1 MTFMTAHGQ
10 CTTLEK
16 VEWFI
21 LPFRVKVKKS
31 INYVVISEFFSTF
44 VPKIRHKMRLY
55 THTILRILTVIL
67 LLSGLSGGGNLA
79 YAATKP
85 SGSGTKEDPY
95 IITSADEWDYFNSG
109 TGNSYAYIFLGN
121 DISVEKMIY
130 QSYDF
135 SGVFD
140 GQGHTL
146 TVNISSS
153 TLYLS
158 YAAPFRY
165 VKGATIKNLKVSG
178 TINASTYNSQFAGGI
193 VGCCYNAPTKI
204 SNCEVN
210 VTINSSTSDDG
221 SHGGLVGLVDNSSS
235 SNALTIENCLFNG
248 QLKTSN
254 NTKNWGGFVGTGQYY
269 GSGDHNYVTLKNC
282 VFDPSAV
289 ADAVG
294 GNSSRTFSRA
304 DHSTIVNC
312 YYTKDLTG
320 SNNITDQQG
329 SNAQTIGASQ
339 LVQKLGEEWV
349 VYKNQLSEYFD
360 FYLKKIYDD
369 YYYVDFTGWFKG
381 TQAALP
387 SAKTIDGRTS
397 SKSTSNIEGEYN
409 IRHKK
414 SDGSW
419 EDCTSSPG
427 RSSAAGTYR
436 IIAKLSSDNK
446 SWYSFRNFPIVAPP
460 TVNDLTYNRSA
471 QALLTA
477 PTSPTESATYKYSLE
492 DNDNSYSTTI
502 PSKTDAGSYTVYCLA
517 DMSATNGDYPFNDV
531 SDTYTATINKK
542 SITPTVT
549 LSQYSYVYDNTAK
562 QPTVTVNDGD
572 YTISTAENEYT
583 VSYSNNIEAG
593 TATATVSNKTG
604 GNYTIATTSVDY
616 TITKQPLTVTVT
628 ANDLYYTGEEQKLV
642 TGSLAGA
649 GSVADCTLYYS
660 MDGVYYSTEVPTG
673 IKTKTYTV
681 YYKAKGDDNHQDAEA
696 ATINVTIKSKKVT
709 SPTITVTPSTFTYD
723 GTEKEPDVTV
733 KDGETLIHSTE
744 YTVSY
749 ENNVN
754 VGTAKVIIT
763 DNEGGNY
770 IVSGTAT
777 FTIVENGS
785 SYVPPK
791 AKEGLVYTG
800 KAQELIIGGSSTTG
814 TMHYYSLD
822 DVNYSTA
829 IPKGTDAK
837 TYTVYYKVVGD
848 NNHYDS
854 PATELTVVLSP
865 KDVLSPTITLSPS
878 TYTYDGTAKKPTVT
892 VKDDDTEIP
901 SSEYTVTYY
910 NNTNIGKGRVKV
922 TDNDGGNYCVNG
934 SAIFY
939 IVGEGSSFTEP
950 TAKTDL
956 TYNGKPQEL
965 IMPGSASSGTMK
977 YSTDGKKYSTSI
989 PKGTDAKTYNVYYK
1003 VVDSENNDQTP
1014 AYSLTVTISQKS
1026 VTISVTLTD
1035 AGANKMPS
1043 ITVKDGDGSE
1053 LTSDDY
1059 TYVVKDSD
1067 GKEVDISGKIS
1078 AGDYVITVTPTGN
1091 YTGSSVTA
1099 SFSVKNS
1106 RKFIFTMQSDII
1118 GVCLPYNRDVPNNY
1132 QAYSFDR
1139 VADGNP
1145 VFKRNASETMTGG
1158 EPILLRYVGDQART
1172 RATRTVDLSPSSPG
1186 LIDMTVAIQSQVNDG
1201 LVFTGTF
1208 NDINN
1213 TKGLMEGVYILQADD
1228 TWTHLDS
1235 SKSSQGSEIC
1245 LEAFLT
1251 YFCYADHSMTTASL
1265 TTVLDTSRGDSP
1277 SAIHAVILEDEDGQQ
1292 TWYDLNGHQIEAPQ
1306 KGVNILRTKD
1316 GKTKKVVK
1324 K

>member
-1 MTFMTAHGQ
+1 M
-10 CTTLEK
+10 
-16 VEWFI
+16 
-21 LPFRVKVKKS
+21 KKS

-55 THTILRILTVIL
+55 THTILRILAVIL
-67 LLSGLSGGGNLA
+67 LLSGLSGRGSVA
-79 YAATKP
+79 YAL
-85 SGSGTKEDPY
+85 SGSGTSSSPY
-95 IITSADEWDYFNSG
+95 LISSKSDWESCASLVNP
-109 TGNSYAYIFLGN
+109 NSYYKLTA
-121 DISVEKMIY
+121 DISVTTMFAY
-130 QSYDF
+130 SGSSF

-140 GQGHTL
+140 GDGHTL
-146 TVNISSS
+146 TFNMSSS
-153 TLYLS
+153 YD
-158 YAAPFRY
+158 YVAPFPY
-165 VKGATIKNLKVSG
+165 IKGATIKNLKVTG
-178 TINASTYNSQFAGGI
+178 TINASGKCAAGIAGH
-193 VGCCYNAPTKI
+193 CSNAATKI
-204 SNCEVN
+204 VNCV
-210 VTINSSTSDDG
+210 VSLTINSSTSDDG

-254 NTKNWGGFVGTGQYY
+254 NTKNWGGFVGTGDWNTRDY
-269 GSGDHNYVTLKNC
+269 NYVTLKNC

-289 ADAVG
+289 ADVVG
-294 GNSSRTFSRA
+294 GNDSRTFSRA
-304 DHSTIVNC
+304 DHSTIENC
-312 YYTKDLTG
+312 YYTMDLTG
-320 SNNITDQQG
+320 SNSSTYRQG
-329 SNAQTIGASQ
+329 SNAQTIGASK
-339 LVQKLGEEWV
+339 LVQDLGEEWV
-349 VYKNQLSEYFD
+349 VYKKQDSEYFD

-387 SAKTIDGRTS
+387 SAKTIDGSTS
-397 SKSTSNIEGEYN
+397 SSSTTSVSAGFDF
-409 IRHKK
+409 RHKK

-419 EDCTSSPG
+419 EDCTTSPN
-427 RSSAAGTYR
+427 SLTAAGTYR
-436 IIAKLSSDNK
+436 VIATLSRDSK
-446 SWYSFRNFPIVAPP
+446 SWYSFRDFPIVAPP

-477 PTSPTESATYKYSLE
+477 PTSPTENATYKYSLE

-770 IVSGTAT
+770 TVSGTAT

-848 NNHYDS
+848 DNHYDS

-901 SSEYTVTYY
+901 SSEYTVAYY

-939 IVGEGSSFTEP
+939 IAGEGSSFTEP

-965 IMPGSASSGTMK
+965 ITPGSASSGTMK

-1067 GKEVDISGKIS
+1067 GKEVDASGKMS
-1078 AGDYVITVTPTGN
+1078 AGDYMITVTPTGN
-1091 YTGSSVTA
+1091 YTGSSVTV
-1099 SFSVKNS
+1099 SFSVKNGH
-1106 RKFIFTMQSDII
+1106 KFIFTMQSDII

-1145 VFKRNASETMTGG
+1145 VFKRNESETMTGG

-1306 KGVNILRTKD
+1306 KGVNILRTAD

>member
-1 MTFMTAHGQ
+1 MVYFSSN
-10 CTTLEK
+10 TT
-16 VEWFI
+16 
-21 LPFRVKVKKS
+21 S
-31 INYVVISEFFSTF
+31 S
-44 VPKIRHKMRLY
+44 Y
-55 THTILRILTVIL
+55 TYRNFQL
-67 LLSGLSGGGNLA
+67 
-79 YAATKP
+79 
-85 SGSGTKEDPY
+85 
-95 IITSADEWDYFNSG
+95 
-109 TGNSYAYIFLGN
+109 
-121 DISVEKMIY
+121 
-130 QSYDF
+130 
-135 SGVFD
+135 
-140 GQGHTL
+140 
-146 TVNISSS
+146 
-153 TLYLS
+153 
-158 YAAPFRY
+158 
-165 VKGATIKNLKVSG
+165 
-178 TINASTYNSQFAGGI
+178 
-193 VGCCYNAPTKI
+193 TKI
-204 SNCEVN
+204 
-210 VTINSSTSDDG
+210 
-221 SHGGLVGLVDNSSS
+221 LDN
-235 SNALTIENCLFNG
+235 F
-248 QLKTSN
+248 
-254 NTKNWGGFVGTGQYY
+254 YY
-269 GSGDHNYVTLKNC
+269 
-282 VFDPSAV
+282 
-289 ADAVG
+289 
-294 GNSSRTFSRA
+294 
-304 DHSTIVNC
+304 I
-312 YYTKDLTG
+312 
-320 SNNITDQQG
+320 
-329 SNAQTIGASQ
+329 
-339 LVQKLGEEWV
+339 
-349 VYKNQLSEYFD
+349 
-360 FYLKKIYDD
+360 
-369 YYYVDFTGWFKG
+369 DFTGWFQG
-381 TQAALP
+381 TQSALP
-387 SAKTIDGRTS
+387 SAKTIDGSTS
-397 SKSTSNIEGEYN
+397 SSSTSSVSAGFDF
-409 IRHKK
+409 RHKK

-419 EDCTSSPG
+419 EDCTTSPN
-427 RSSAAGTYR
+427 SLTAAGTYR
-436 IIAKLSSDNK
+436 VIATLSRDSK
-446 SWYSFRNFPIVAPP
+446 SWYSFRDFPIVAPP

-477 PTSPTESATYKYSLE
+477 PTSPTENATYKYSLE

-696 ATINVTIKSKKVT
+696 ATINVTIKGKKVT
-709 SPTITVTPSTFTYD
+709 NPTITVTPSTFTYD

-770 IVSGTAT
+770 TVSGTAT

-901 SSEYTVTYY
+901 SSEYTVAYY

-922 TDNDGGNYCVNG
+922 TDHDGGNYCVNG

-965 IMPGSASSGTMK
+965 ITPGSASSGTMK

-1067 GKEVDISGKIS
+1067 GKEVDTSGKIS
-1078 AGDYVITVTPTGN
+1078 AGDYMITVTPTGN
-1091 YTGSSVTA
+1091 YTGSSVIA

-1306 KGVNILRTKD
+1306 KGVNILRTAD
-1316 GKTKKVVK
+1316 GKTKKVMK

>member
-1 MTFMTAHGQ
+1 
-10 CTTLEK
+10 
-16 VEWFI
+16 
-21 LPFRVKVKKS
+21 
-31 INYVVISEFFSTF
+31 
-44 VPKIRHKMRLY
+44 MRLY

-67 LLSGLSGGGNLA
+67 LLSGLPGRESVA
-79 YAATKP
+79 YAATQP
-85 SGSGTKEDPY
+85 SGSGTSSSPY
-95 IITSADEWDYFNSG
+95 IITSSNDWDWFAEYG
-109 TGNSYAYIFLGN
+109 GGIVYIKLDR
-121 DISVEKMIY
+121 DISISNKIFTLPDKTNKY
-130 QSYDF
+130 Y
-135 SGVFD
+135 FD

-146 TVNISSS
+146 TVNID
-153 TLYLS
+153 YG
-158 YAAPFRY
+158 YNFAAPFKY
-165 VKGATIKNLKVSG
+165 CFGGSIKNLKVQG
-178 TINASTYNSQFAGGI
+178 TIASSSQFAGGFI
-193 VGCCYNAPTKI
+193 GRCNGGKVEIINCI
-204 SNCEVN
+204 SS
-210 VTINSSTSDDG
+210 VTIYATLNGDG
-221 SHGGLVGLVDNSSS
+221 SHGGFVGSLSNSSED
-235 SNALTIENCLFNG
+235 NALIIKNCLFNG
-248 QLKTSN
+248 TFDTY
-254 NTKNWGGFVGTGQYY
+254 NTKNWGGFVGTGDWNTRDY
-269 GSGDHNYVTLKNC
+269 NYVTFENC
-282 VFDPSAV
+282 VFAPFSVRESA
-289 ADAVG
+289 
-294 GNSSRTFSRA
+294 SSSETGYDNKTFSRSN
-304 DHSTIVNC
+304 HNTFTNC
-312 YYTKDLTG
+312 YYTEKLGTA
-320 SNNITDQQG
+320 QG
-329 SNAQTIGASQ
+329 TQVPSASEDNTKNF
-339 LVQKLGEEWV
+339 VQNLGEEWV
-349 VYKNQLSEYFD
+349 VYFSSNTTSSYTYQNFQ
-360 FYLKKIYDD
+360 LKKILDNF
-369 YYYVDFTGWFKG
+369 YYIDFTGWFQG
-381 TQAALP
+381 TQSALP
-387 SAKTIDGRTS
+387 SAKTIDGSTS
-397 SKSTSNIEGEYN
+397 SSSTSSVSAGFDF
-409 IRHKK
+409 RHKK

-419 EDCTSSPG
+419 EDCTTSPN
-427 RSSAAGTYR
+427 SLTAAGTYR
-436 IIAKLSSDNK
+436 IIATLSRDSK
-446 SWYSFRNFPIVAPP
+446 SWYSFRDFPIVAPP

-477 PTSPTESATYKYSLE
+477 PTSPTENATYKYSLE

-770 IVSGTAT
+770 TVSGTAT

-848 NNHYDS
+848 DNHYDS

-901 SSEYTVTYY
+901 SSEYTVAYY

-965 IMPGSASSGTMK
+965 ITPGSASSGTMK

-1067 GKEVDISGKIS
+1067 GKEVDTSGKIS

-1306 KGVNILRTKD
+1306 KGVNILRTAD

>member
-1 MTFMTAHGQ
+1 
-10 CTTLEK
+10 
-16 VEWFI
+16 
-21 LPFRVKVKKS
+21 
-31 INYVVISEFFSTF
+31 
-44 VPKIRHKMRLY
+44 MRLY

-67 LLSGLSGGGNLA
+67 LLSGLSGRGNLA

-109 TGNSYAYIFLGN
+109 LGYSNAYICLGN
-121 DISVEKMIY
+121 DITVANMIY
-130 QSYDF
+130 QSSTYF

-146 TVNISSS
+146 TVNLSSS
-153 TLYLS
+153 S
-158 YAAPFRY
+158 DNAAPFRY

-178 TINASTYNSQFAGGI
+178 TINTSNQFAGGI
-193 VGCCYNAPTKI
+193 IGSCYNAATKI
-204 SNCEVN
+204 SNCV
-210 VTINSSTSDDG
+210 VSLTINSSTSGDG

-235 SNALTIENCLFNG
+235 SNALTIENCLFTG
-248 QLKTSN
+248 KLLGSS
-254 NTKNWGGFVGTGQYY
+254 TKKCGGFVGAGQWNSQGYVY
-269 GSGDHNYVTLKNC
+269 IKNSVFAPTEITISTDGS
-282 VFDPSAV
+282 A
-289 ADAVG
+289 
-294 GNSSRTFSRA
+294 TFSRSPNT
-304 DHSTIVNC
+304 DYPNC
-312 YYTKDLTG
+312 YYTEKLG
-320 SNNITDQQG
+320 TDQGIQVP
-329 SNAQTIGASQ
+329 SASEDNTKNF
-339 LVQKLGEEWV
+339 VQNLGEEWV
-349 VYKNQLSEYFD
+349 VYFSSNTTSSYTYQNFQ
-360 FYLKKIYDD
+360 LKKILDNF
-369 YYYVDFTGWFKG
+369 YYIDFTGWFKG

-427 RSSAAGTYR
+427 RSSDAGTYR

-477 PTSPTESATYKYSLE
+477 PTSPTENATYKYSLE

-660 MDGVYYSTEVPTG
+660 MDGVYYSTEIPTG

-733 KDGETLIHSTE
+733 KDGETLIQSTE

-770 IVSGTAT
+770 TVSGTAT

-901 SSEYTVTYY
+901 SSEYTVAYY

-965 IMPGSASSGTMK
+965 ITPGSASSGTMK

-1067 GKEVDISGKIS
+1067 GKEVDTSGKIS

-1306 KGVNILRTKD
+1306 KGVNILRTAD